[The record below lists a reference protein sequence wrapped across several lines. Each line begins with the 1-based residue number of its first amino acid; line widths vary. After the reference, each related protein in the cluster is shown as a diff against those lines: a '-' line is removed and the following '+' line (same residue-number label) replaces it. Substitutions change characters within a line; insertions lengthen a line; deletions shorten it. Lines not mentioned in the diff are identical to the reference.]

1 MSYEIRVLNESELNL
16 ANQLYS
22 KVYGKERSLNDFKWE
37 FLEGPI
43 GKAIYVGAFD
53 GARLIGTQAAIPLFF
68 VNKRGDKILTAKSE
82 DTLLD
87 PEYRGKGLFDKMYEV
102 LFQECKKVG
111 IVSVWGFTYAKK
123 PFLKLGFE
131 IPFETNNAV
140 MVFNPFGSYKYLV
153 SLNPLNK
160 LKEKIKIFGFVML
173 SYFKS
178 KFSTRNSTS
187 DFKVLVSS
195 VVDSLLNLQ
204 IHVLASC
211 ESQSLIMDADY
222 LKWRIINNP
231 YNNKYME
238 AGMFN
243 QIDQKIASV
252 IYNLRPQGVAYI
264 EQILISC
271 ELKNKDRAALI
282 FKVLSELK
290 RMGAHTVRF
299 WGMQGSKVNI
309 EEIEIL
315 KHCGF
320 VFSGR
325 GTAFVYK
332 RLGEEAVGS
341 DNLLVSRLFTQGNL

>member
-1 MSYEIRVLNESELNL
+1 MSYEIRVLNESELIL

-22 KVYGKERSLNDFKWE
+22 KVYIKERSLKDFKWE

-53 GARLIGTQAAIPLFF
+53 GSRLIGTQAAIPLYF
-68 VNKRGDKILTAKSE
+68 VNEKGEKILTAKSE

-102 LFQECKKVG
+102 LFYECKKVG

-140 MVFNPFGSYKYLV
+140 MVFNPLSSYNYLI
-153 SLNPLNK
+153 SLNPQNK
-160 LKEKIKIFGFVML
+160 LKDKVKILGLVLL
-173 SYFKS
+173 SYFKNI
-178 KFSTRNSTS
+178 FFTRNSTS
-187 DFKVLVSS
+187 ENNVLVSS

-204 IHVLASC
+204 FKVLQSS
-211 ESQSLIMDADY
+211 ESQSLMMDADY
-222 LKWRIINNP
+222 LRWRLIENP

-238 AGMFN
+238 ASLFN
-243 QIDQKIASV
+243 QVDEKIASV

-264 EQILISC
+264 EHILMNSDLRNS
-271 ELKNKDRAALI
+271 ERATLI

-290 RMGAHTVRF
+290 MIGVHTVRF

-309 EEIEIL
+309 EEIEML

-332 RLGEEAVGS
+332 RLENEAVNPI
-341 DNLLVSRLFTQGNL
+341 NLLVSRLFTQGNL